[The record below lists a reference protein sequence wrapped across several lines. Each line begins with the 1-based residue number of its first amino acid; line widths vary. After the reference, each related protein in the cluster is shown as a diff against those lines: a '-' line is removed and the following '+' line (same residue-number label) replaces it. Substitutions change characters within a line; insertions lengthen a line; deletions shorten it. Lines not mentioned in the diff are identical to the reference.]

1 MRAVPRAASAFP
13 RSETDAASARASI
26 SAARAPILSSSMIG
40 RLLQAADFQR
50 LLATPPRGRSAHFLL
65 HHLVAEPTRPVW
77 RPRAA
82 CVVAPAE
89 GASAQ
94 APGEAALPQS
104 GAESKLSTGVEPKLS
119 SSVDNFGTERWL
131 GCVVP
136 KRHARRAVTRSMLKR
151 QMRAA
156 AQRHEAG
163 LAHGMWLVR
172 LRQGFPVAQFPS
184 ADSKAL
190 RDAART
196 ELDRLF
202 GQAAA

>member
-1 MRAVPRAASAFP
+1 
-13 RSETDAASARASI
+13 
-26 SAARAPILSSSMIG
+26 
-40 RLLQAADFQR
+40 
-50 LLATPPRGRSAHFLL
+50 
-65 HHLVAEPTRPVW
+65 
-77 RPRAA
+77 
-82 CVVAPAE
+82 
-89 GASAQ
+89 
-94 APGEAALPQS
+94 
-104 GAESKLSTGVEPKLS
+104 LSTGVEPKLS
-119 SSVDNFGTERWL
+119 SPVDNFGTERWL

-156 AQRHEAG
+156 AQRYEAG

-202 GQAAA
+202 GLAAA